1 MSQHTQQQTRVSF
14 QWLWNWKI
22 LLFTAFFLPLT
33 VSLALWQLERAAEK
47 ELLLENH
54 LQRGIATPVSL
65 SQAEKYQARQ
75 YLRVQVKGEYDNRS
89 PLLLDNRVRHGRPG
103 FEVISLFK
111 TVEGRWLLINRGW
124 LLGNADRSQL
134 PLVPE
139 VQGVVLLT
147 GYLYRSPGQQLMLG
161 EDIWAVEAGPKIIQN
176 ASPEKVAEKLAIP
189 LYDYSLRLDEQAPG
203 ALETGW
209 DVVNVQPGKH
219 IGYAVQWS
227 AMAIVLV
234 VLTLFASSNL
244 GDLIKSRRVMGQK
257 KKEESNDSAAE

>member
-1 MSQHTQQQTRVSF
+1 MSQHTQQQQRVSF
-14 QWLWNWKI
+14 QWQWNWKV

-33 VSLALWQLERAAEK
+33 INLALWQLDRAGEK
-47 ELLLENH
+47 TELLENH
-54 LQRGIATPVSL
+54 LQRGVATPVSL
-65 SQAEKYQARQ
+65 YEAEKYQDQQ
-75 YLRVQVKGEYDNRS
+75 YLRVQIEGEYDNRS

-103 FEVISLFK
+103 FEAISPFK
-111 TVEGRWLLINRGW
+111 TVEGQWLLVNRGW

-139 VQGVVLLT
+139 VAGVVVLT

-161 EDIWAVEAGPKIIQN
+161 EDLWAVEAGPKIIQN

-189 LYDYSLRLDEQAPG
+189 LYEYSLRLDEHAPG

-209 DVVNVQPGKH
+209 DVVNIQPGKH
-219 IGYAVQWS
+219 TGYAVQWS
-227 AMAIVLV
+227 AMAIALV

-244 GDLIKSRRVMGQK
+244 GEWIKSRRTAGQTM
-257 KKEESNDSAAE
+257 KEESDDSASE

>member
-14 QWLWNWKI
+14 QWQLNWKV
-22 LLFTAFFLPLT
+22 LLFAAFFFPLT
-33 VSLALWQLERAAEK
+33 VNLALWQLDRAAEK
-47 ELLLENH
+47 EQLLENH
-54 LQRGIATPVSL
+54 LQRGIATPVTL
-65 SQAEKYQARQ
+65 HEAEKYQDQQ
-75 YLRVQVKGEYDNRS
+75 YLRAQIKGEYDNRS

-103 FEVISLFK
+103 FEVISPFK
-111 TVEGRWLLINRGW
+111 TIDGQWLLVNRGW

-134 PLVPE
+134 PLVPDVE
-139 VQGVVLLT
+139 GVVVLS

-161 EDIWAVEAGPKIIQN
+161 EDTWTVEAGPKIIQN

-189 LYDYSLRLDEQAPG
+189 LYSYSLRLDELAPG

-227 AMAIVLV
+227 ALAVALV

-244 GDLIKSRRVMGQK
+244 GEWIKSRRIAGQINK
-257 KKEESNDSAAE
+257 REK